1 MALIWRTNKYKIITE
16 PAPTD
21 PYLKKAHTFMIEWLN
36 GMEFMELTTSGS
48 TGFPKTIVIS
58 RSQFEL
64 SAKMT
69 GNAFGIGKGTIALVC
84 LNIEYIA
91 GIMMLIRGLEL
102 DWELYIVA
110 PSANPFLV
118 FPEKIRLDFVAMVP
132 MQLEN
137 VLKNEVS
144 YLFLENVKSIL
155 LGGAPVSPQLIEK
168 IQKTNNRVY
177 QSYGM
182 TETVSHIAI
191 RELNPHKTT
200 EYEAFY
206 GVALGLD
213 ERGCLN
219 IKGAITNYELVQ
231 TNDLVSL
238 TSHNTFKWL
247 GRADNVINSGG
258 IKIVLDQIDMK
269 VSEVFSKLGISSSFF
284 SWHEND
290 ILLGQKLILFLEEEG
305 SSKLRKTIIFELSK
319 VLSRY
324 ETHKDVYF
332 VQKFEKTA
340 TQKIDKRKTA
350 LHYLK

>member
-118 FPEKIRLDFVAMVP
+118 PSLFIEVKRISPAS
-132 MQLEN
+132 N
-137 VLKNEVS
+137 V
-144 YLFLENVKSIL
+144 
-155 LGGAPVSPQLIEK
+155 
-168 IQKTNNRVY
+168 
-177 QSYGM
+177 
-182 TETVSHIAI
+182 
-191 RELNPHKTT
+191 
-200 EYEAFY
+200 
-206 GVALGLD
+206 
-213 ERGCLN
+213 
-219 IKGAITNYELVQ
+219 
-231 TNDLVSL
+231 
-238 TSHNTFKWL
+238 
-247 GRADNVINSGG
+247 
-258 IKIVLDQIDMK
+258 
-269 VSEVFSKLGISSSFF
+269 
-284 SWHEND
+284 
-290 ILLGQKLILFLEEEG
+290 
-305 SSKLRKTIIFELSK
+305 
-319 VLSRY
+319 
-324 ETHKDVYF
+324 
-332 VQKFEKTA
+332 
-340 TQKIDKRKTA
+340 
-350 LHYLK
+350 